1 MALERS
7 EVEHIAALVRIS
19 LTEEEMETLGGELSD
34 ILEQF
39 QALSELDTSG
49 VAPTAHPVQLQSV
62 MRDDDAA
69 GSLEPEEVLRNAPRR
84 DGDLFRVKP
93 VLEE

>member
-1 MALERS
+1 MALDRN
-7 EVEHIAALVRIS
+7 EVERIAALVRIS
-19 LTEEEMETLGGELSD
+19 LTDEQMETLGEELSD

-49 VAPTAHPVQLQSV
+49 VPPTAHPVQLQSV

-69 GSLEPEEVLRNAPRR
+69 GSLEPGEVLRNAPRR

>member
-1 MALERS
+1 MALDRN
-7 EVEHIAALVRIS
+7 EVERIAALVRIA
-19 LTEEEMETLGGELSD
+19 LTEEEMETLGEQLSD

-49 VAPTAHPVQLQSV
+49 VAPTAHPVQLESV

-84 DGDLFRVKP
+84 DGDFFRVKP

>member
-1 MALERS
+1 MALDRS
-7 EVEHIAALVRIS
+7 EVERIAALVRIS
-19 LTEEEMETLGGELSD
+19 LTEEEMETLGEELSG

-49 VAPTAHPVQLQSV
+49 VPPTAHPVQLQSV

-69 GSLEPEEVLRNAPRR
+69 GSLEPGEVLRNAPRR

>member
-1 MALERS
+1 MALDRR
-7 EVEHIAALVRIS
+7 EVERIAALVRIS
-19 LTEEEMETLGGELSD
+19 LTEEEMETLGEELSD

-69 GSLEPEEVLRNAPRR
+69 GSLEPGEVLRNAPRR

>member
-1 MALERS
+1 
-7 EVEHIAALVRIS
+7 
-19 LTEEEMETLGGELSD
+19 METMGEELSD

-49 VAPTAHPVQLQSV
+49 VPPTAHPVQLQSV

-69 GSLEPEEVLRNAPRR
+69 GSLEPGEVLRNAPRR

>member
-1 MALERS
+1 MALDRN
-7 EVEHIAALVRIS
+7 EVESIAALVRIS
-19 LTEEEMETLGGELSD
+19 LTEEEMETLGEELSD

-49 VAPTAHPVQLQSV
+49 VPPTAHPVQLQSV

>member
-1 MALERS
+1 MSLDRT
-7 EVEHIAALVRIS
+7 EVERIAALVRIS
-19 LTEEEMETLGGELSD
+19 LTEEEMETLGDELSD

-39 QALSELDTSG
+39 EALSELDTSG
-49 VAPTAHPVQLQSV
+49 VPPTAHPVQLQSV
-62 MRDDDAA
+62 MRDDAAA
-69 GSLEPEEVLRNAPRR
+69 GSLESEEVLSNAPRR

>member
-1 MALERS
+1 MALDRK
-7 EVEHIAALVRIS
+7 EVERIAALVRIS
-19 LTEEEMETLGGELSD
+19 LTNDEMEALGEELSD

-49 VAPTAHPVQLQSV
+49 VPPTAHPVQLESV

>member
-1 MALERS
+1 MALDRK
-7 EVEHIAALVRIS
+7 EVERIAALVRIS
-19 LTEEEMETLGGELSD
+19 LTDEQMETLGEELSD

-39 QALSELDTSG
+39 QILSELDTSG
-49 VAPTAHPVQLQSV
+49 VPPTAHPVHLQSV
-62 MRDDDAA
+62 MRDDDAS

>member
-1 MALERS
+1 MALDRS
-7 EVEHIAALVRIS
+7 EVESIAALVRIS
-19 LTEEEMETLGGELSD
+19 LTEEETETLGEELSD

-49 VAPTAHPVQLQSV
+49 VPPTAHPVQLQSV

>member
-1 MALERS
+1 MALDRS
-7 EVEHIAALVRIS
+7 EVERIAALVRIS
-19 LTEEEMETLGGELSD
+19 LTDEEMETLGGELSD